1 MGNSFTKE
9 ADQGLVERFLRN
21 RDEETF
27 REIYRRHT
35 PALYLLALRLL
46 AGSEA
51 NAQEAVQ
58 ETWIRACRLLRIF
71 EWRSSLR
78 TWLTGI
84 LIKCVKEMNH
94 GANRYDDLPDDLEGP
109 LGAEPTERM
118 DLERAIAQLP
128 FGYRHVLVL
137 HDIEGY
143 THEEIGTQ
151 LGITSGTSKSQL
163 FHARR
168 ALRAMFTFE
177 TRMR

>member
-1 MGNSFTKE
+1 MDSSSFNPE
-9 ADQGLVERFLRN
+9 ADQTLVKRFVEK

-35 PALYLLALRLL
+35 PALYRLAVRLL

-51 NAQEAVQ
+51 DAAEAVQ
-58 ETWIRACRLLRIF
+58 ETWIRACRLLATF

-84 LIKCVKEMNH
+84 LINCVRELSRGSNH
-94 GANRYDDLPDDLEGP
+94 NESLPDELAGP
-109 LGAEPTERM
+109 PADEPTERM

-128 FGYRHVLVL
+128 PGYRHVLVL

-143 THEEIGTQ
+143 THEQISAQ

-168 ALRAMFTFE
+168 ALRAMFTFD
-177 TRMR
+177 